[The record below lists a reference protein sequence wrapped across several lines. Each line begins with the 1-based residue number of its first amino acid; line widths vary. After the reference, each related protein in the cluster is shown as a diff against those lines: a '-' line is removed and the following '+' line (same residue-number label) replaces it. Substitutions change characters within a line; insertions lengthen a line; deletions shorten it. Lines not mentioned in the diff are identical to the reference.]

1 MADTK
6 ISALTDGNPA
16 QAGDAIP
23 IARSGSNF
31 KITPASI
38 LAYGT
43 SPVAGTTGTF
53 TQTLAVTGV
62 ATLTAQPILSALT
75 ASSAV
80 ATDAVKG
87 LVSVTNTGTG
97 NNVLATSPTIAT
109 PVIAQINDASAL
121 ATLKLTTVATAVN
134 QVTIENAAT
143 GLPPHL
149 YATGSDA
156 NIGLHLVAKGT
167 GYVNV
172 QDPTDGTKR
181 MRLGVSGAT
190 TGAILTLEGVQTTA
204 RTLTYPDA
212 TDTLVG
218 KATTDTLTNKTLT
231 SPTIN
236 SPTLTAPVLGTPASG
251 NLSSCT
257 ADGTNPVGY
266 KNIPQVG
273 SAKSASYT
281 LVATDVGKFVV
292 LTTSGLVVVP
302 ASIFAVGDIISV
314 FNNTAAG
321 IVNSCSA
328 ITAYLGGTN
337 TIVTSFTLASRGVCT
352 ILFVT
357 TSLVVITGNV
367 T

>member
-1 MADTK
+1 M
-6 ISALTDGNPA
+6 
-16 QAGDAIP
+16 
-23 IARSGSNF
+23 
-31 KITPASI
+31 
-38 LAYGT
+38 
-43 SPVAGTTGTF
+43 
-53 TQTLAVTGV
+53 
-62 ATLTAQPILSALT
+62 
-75 ASSAV
+75 
-80 ATDAVKG
+80 
-87 LVSVTNTGTG
+87 
-97 NNVLATSPTIAT
+97 
-109 PVIAQINDASAL
+109 
-121 ATLKLTTVATAVN
+121 
-134 QVTIENAAT
+134 
-143 GLPPHL
+143 
-149 YATGSDA
+149 
-156 NIGLHLVAKGT
+156 
-167 GYVNV
+167 
-172 QDPTDGTKR
+172 
-181 MRLGVSGAT
+181 
-190 TGAILTLEGVQTTA
+190 
-204 RTLTYPDA
+204 
-212 TDTLVG
+212 
-218 KATTDTLTNKTLT
+218 
-231 SPTIN
+231 
-236 SPTLTAPVLGTPASG
+236 LGTPASG

-321 IVNSCSA
+321 IVNTCSA